1 MNILLYKP
9 PYYDLNKCANDI
21 NFFPDEGIINNAI
34 NSFFLEETPTSFR
47 WFETFRIDRRRREN
61 YSPTYLSPYSSWN
74 ISNPRK
80 EVFKE
85 LKVVSVY

>member
-9 PYYDLNKCANDI
+9 LHYDLNKIANDI

-34 NSFFLEETPTSFR
+34 NSFFLAKAPMSFR
-47 WFETFRIDRRRREN
+47 WFETFRRDHRRREN
-61 YSPTYLSPYSSWN
+61 YSPTYLSPYSSWS

-80 EVFKE
+80 EVFKKLE
-85 LKVVSVY
+85 VVSVY